1 MKEKYKV
8 IHESHA
14 RFLTA
19 SEYRLLLSINL
30 HPGPVSIK
38 KLSLDT
44 GLDDNTIHR
53 AKNDLFDQEYL
64 TWTHET
70 GLEALNVYDVKKKG
84 KFPHPYWRNRQ
95 IIDTRS
101 FEGCPAWACWF
112 LAVMSSRYG
121 FTDCPGKPTLRAMAK
136 YCGVSVNT
144 VSKYYSGLD
153 GALDPNWMPNK
164 NIIFNSQRPC
174 DKVVDICPWLVLE

>member
-14 RFLTA
+14 RYITA
-19 SEYRLLLSINL
+19 SEYRLLLSINI

-44 GLDDNTIHR
+44 GLDDNTINR
-53 AKNDLFDQEYL
+53 AKEALFARDLL
-64 TWTHET
+64 RWKHET
-70 GLEALNVYDVKKKG
+70 RPEALNEYSIG
-84 KFPHPYWRNRQ
+84 KYLKLPNPGWSTRP

-112 LAVMSSRYG
+112 LAVMSARPG
-121 FTDCPGKPTLRAMAK
+121 FKDCPKKPTVKAIAE
-136 YCGVSVNT
+136 YCGMT
-144 VSKYYSGLD
+144 RKTAAKYYSALK
-153 GALDPNWMPNK
+153 GALDPNWMPSK
-164 NIIFNSQRPC
+164 NILFNSQRPC
-174 DKVVDICPWLVLE
+174 DKVIDICPWLVSK

>member
-1 MKEKYKV
+1 MKYKV

-53 AKNDLFDQEYL
+53 AKEALFARNL
-64 TWTHET
+64 LRWKHET
-70 GLEALNVYDVKKKG
+70 GLEALNDYAISKYLKL
-84 KFPHPYWRNRQ
+84 PHTYWRTRQ
-95 IIDTRS
+95 IIDTRA
-101 FEGCPAWACWF
+101 FESCPAWACWF
-112 LAVMSSRYG
+112 LAVMSARYG

-136 YCGVSVNT
+136 YCGISVNT
-144 VSKYYSGLD
+144 VSKYYSSLD
-153 GALDPNWMPNK
+153 GALDPNWMPREYFL
-164 NIIFNSQRPC
+164 FNPKRPC
-174 DKVVDICPWLVLE
+174 DKVIDICPWLV

>member
-1 MKEKYKV
+1 MKYKV

-14 RFLTA
+14 RYLTA

-30 HPGPVSIK
+30 HPGPVSVK

-53 AKNDLFDQEYL
+53 AKNDLFDRNLLY
-64 TWTHET
+64 WTHET
-70 GLEALNVYDVKKKG
+70 GLEALNDYYVNKDLKL
-84 KFPHPYWRNRQ
+84 PHPYWRTRQ

-144 VSKYYSGLD
+144 VSKYYSSLD

-164 NIIFNSQRPC
+164 NIIFNSRRPC
-174 DKVVDICPWLVLE
+174 DKVVDICPWLVSK

>member
-1 MKEKYKV
+1 MKYKV

-14 RFLTA
+14 RYLTA

-53 AKNDLFDQEYL
+53 AKNDLFDRKL
-64 TWTHET
+64 LSWTHET
-70 GLEALNVYDVKKKG
+70 GLESLNDYYVNKDL
-84 KFPHPYWRNRQ
+84 KFPHPYWRTRQ

-101 FEGCPAWACWF
+101 FERCPAWACWF

-121 FTDCPGKPTLRAMAK
+121 FTDCPGKPTVKAMAE
-136 YCGVSVNT
+136 YCKIT
-144 VSKYYSGLD
+144 RKTAAKYYSSLD
-153 GALDPNWMPNK
+153 GVLDPNWMPNK
-164 NIIFNSQRPC
+164 NIIFNSRRPC
-174 DKVVDICPWLVLE
+174 DKVVDICPWLVSK